1 MFLSV
6 TSGLKNAR
14 IRHWFHASAGFIAK
28 RSGAAEFLK
37 KRISDALGGKIVL
50 SKSVTYDDLR
60 AIIITDYT
68 NNGQKSLGDLKVTRL
83 PRLDEV
89 FGGSNATD
97 ITTASVERYR
107 IQDAPASKT
116 DRRRPQSI
124 AISRRSSGC
133 SGSACGSGWSR
144 RCRRSRC
151 WPSKT

>member
-60 AIIITDYT
+60 AI
-68 NNGQKSLGDLKVTRL
+68 KRMFRLGLRQRMVSTM
-83 PRLDEV
+83 P
-89 FGGSNATD
+89 
-97 ITTASVERYR
+97 
-107 IQDAPASKT
+107 
-116 DRRRPQSI
+116 
-124 AISRRSSGC
+124 
-133 SGSACGSGWSR
+133 
-144 RCRRSRC
+144 
-151 WPSKT
+151 